1 MKYFYLLTLASLFSV
16 SSFAQLPSYVP
27 GDSLVAYYPFS
38 GNLDDI
44 SGNYLNGTGNPTYQ
58 VDRLN
63 NSISALKLA
72 SGSNIKLPASL
83 FNFGY
88 QDSFTIAFW
97 FSHNAGGDARIFSTE
112 NPEGNFRIA
121 NNGGGGKYIISFGG
135 CCANAGYLYDTLASP
150 NNWNHLVFAFKN
162 RRGNL
167 YINGKLKSTFRNNSF
182 EKLNYG
188 GKAAIGTKAGSSNDA
203 WNGKFD
209 DLGIWSRELTSL
221 EVSNLYDRCPESSTD
236 TITACDSYT
245 WTNQIT
251 YYSSN
256 TTAKDT
262 FENLAKCDSIV
273 TLNLTINYSTT
284 STDTISACDSFTWTN
299 NVTYTASNTSAKDTL
314 VNVAGCD
321 SVVTLNLTI
330 NTVNDSVNA
339 TGNTLTSVETGA
351 QYQWL
356 DCENNYDI
364 LGGETGQS
372 YVATANGSYAVQ
384 VNKNGCRDTSNCY
397 VLKNVGLANSLKAIG
412 IKVYPNPTEGLIFIE
427 MSDGDLIHNLS
438 ISNGLGAEV
447 LTQVV
452 NTSLAR
458 IDMSS
463 LPPGIYFLQITS
475 ASTNASIKLIK
486 M

>member
-1 MKYFYLLTLASLFSV
+1 MKFYGCKT
-16 SSFAQLPSYVP
+16 SY
-27 GDSLVAYYPFS
+27 S
-38 GNLDDI
+38 
-44 SGNYLNGTGNPTYQ
+44 Q
-58 VDRLN
+58 
-63 NSISALKLA
+63 
-72 SGSNIKLPASL
+72 
-83 FNFGY
+83 
-88 QDSFTIAFW
+88 
-97 FSHNAGGDARIFSTE
+97 
-112 NPEGNFRIA
+112 
-121 NNGGGGKYIISFGG
+121 
-135 CCANAGYLYDTLASP
+135 
-150 NNWNHLVFAFKN
+150 
-162 RRGNL
+162 
-167 YINGKLKSTFRNNSF
+167 
-182 EKLNYG
+182 
-188 GKAAIGTKAGSSNDA
+188 
-203 WNGKFD
+203 
-209 DLGIWSRELTSL
+209 
-221 EVSNLYDRCPESSTD
+221 D

-245 WTNQIT
+245 WINNIT
-251 YYSSN
+251 Y
-256 TTAKDT
+256 
-262 FENLAKCDSIV
+262 
-273 TLNLTINYSTT
+273 T
-284 STDTISACDSFTWTN
+284 S
-299 NVTYTASNTSAKDTL
+299 SNTSAKDTL
-314 VNVAGCD
+314 VNVWGCDSVVSLNLTINNSNTGTDVQTACYSYKWIDGVTYTSSNTSAKDTLVNMWGCD

-356 DCENNYDI
+356 DCVFNYGI

-384 VNKNGCRDTSNCY
+384 VTKNGCRDTSYCY

-412 IKVYPNPTEGLIFIE
+412 IKVYPNPTEGLNFIE

>member
-97 FSHNAGGDARIFSTE
+97 FSHNAGGNARIFSTE

-299 NVTYTASNTSAKDTL
+299 NVTYTASNTSAKESL
-314 VNVAGCD
+314 VNAAGCD

-356 DCENNYDI
+356 DCVFNYGI

-384 VNKNGCRDTSNCY
+384 VTKNGCRDTSNCY

-412 IKVYPNPTEGLIFIE
+412 IKVYPNPTSEELNITITYKFIG
-427 MSDGDLIHNLS
+427 STYKILDPIGKKVLDGKINNTNTTIDVSTLS
-438 ISNGLGAEV
+438 KGYYL
-447 LTQVV
+447 
-452 NTSLAR
+452 
-458 IDMSS
+458 
-463 LPPGIYFLQITS
+463 LQIGDGNVS
-475 ASTNASIKLIK
+475 HKFIVQ
-486 M
+486 